1 MRRISKIAPRMS
13 ALDIMNE
20 FEKHAFSLLK
30 RDGLFVNATLVREN
44 ELLLETT
51 TYITDTDEGRDIDCL
66 VYDDDLWQVGS
77 CACESITTGE
87 LFSDV
92 SEPPRGCVAC
102 PVCQRLAKPWKL
114 QLRRYCL
121 LVRINEDHLSPLN
134 YQPNANLK
142 VMPNPMSEKIIS
154 LCNSLFPA
162 WTHD

>member
-1 MRRISKIAPRMS
+1 MGKIAPTMS

-66 VYDDDLWQVGS
+66 VVHDEHPWQDGGCV
-77 CACESITTGE
+77 CENITTGE
-87 LFSDV
+87 LASQN

-102 PVCQRLAKPWKL
+102 PVCQRLARPWKL
-114 QLRRYCL
+114 QVRRYCL

-134 YQPNANLK
+134 SQPNANLK
-142 VMPNPMSEKIIS
+142 VMPNPMSEKIIG
-154 LCNSLFPA
+154 LCNTLFPA
-162 WTHD
+162 WTHG